1 MKHATLILPALLSL
15 AGCQSHSWPDAWQ
28 TLKVTKGVAWHNP
41 AHQQTAFDYDANGR
55 VDRLRFWIGSGLAEE
70 LIDEDLDGLFDI
82 HLSIVYEK
90 ERERKR
96 IHLPTPS
103 VPETDGSG
111 AFSLPWNM
119 KLEK

>member
-1 MKHATLILPALLSL
+1 MKHAALILPALFCLV
-15 AGCQSHSWPDAWQ
+15 GCQSHSWPDAWQ

-70 LIDEDLDGLFDI
+70 LIDEDLDGWFDI
-82 HLSIVYEK
+82 HLSIIYEK
-90 ERERKR
+90 EPERKR

-103 VPETDGSG
+103 VPVTDGSG
-111 AFSLPWNM
+111 AFSRPWNM